1 MSASVCALPKI
12 NLYLDV
18 LGKRPDGYHDI
29 RTVFQ
34 KISLGDDVTLDRIKS
49 GIEVA
54 CDNPLVPINEGNLA
68 HAAAKMLVSRY
79 AIKDGIRITIKKRI
93 PVAAGL
99 GGGSSNAAST
109 LAGINQ
115 LFVLGLSN
123 KDLMPMAR
131 DLGADVPFFLFGSSA
146 IGTGIGDK
154 LQAVSIQPKLWYLLV
169 TPDVQISTAWAYQ
182 NVTRGLTNG
191 AVNITIPSCIK
202 TISEIIAIL
211 YNDLEKVVLPR
222 FPLLQDIKDEL
233 RNKGALGCLMSGSG
247 STLFALFEEP
257 SAARA
262 AGVSL
267 PSGTKWLGIRTLRR
281 ADWRRASGLDA
292 LEGGA

>member
-1 MSASVCALPKI
+1 MKSIELFSPAKV
-12 NLYLDV
+12 NLRLDI
-18 LGKRPDGYHDI
+18 LGKRADGYHDI

-34 KISLGDDVTLDRIKS
+34 KISLGDDVTLDLIKS

-54 CDNPLVPINEGNLA
+54 CDNPLVPCSEANLA

-79 AIKDGIRITIKKRI
+79 SIKDGIRITIKKRI

-115 LFVLGLSN
+115 LFGLGLSN
-123 KDLMPMAR
+123 GDLMTMAT

-154 LQAVSIQPKLWYLLV
+154 LQAISIQPKLWYLLV
-169 TPDVQISTAWAYQ
+169 TPDMQISTAWAYQ

-191 AVNITIPSCIK
+191 AVNITIPSCIN
-202 TISEIIAIL
+202 TIPEIITIL

-222 FPLLQDIKDEL
+222 FPLLQDIKDAL

-247 STLFALFEEP
+247 STVFGLFASEEK
-257 SAARA
+257 ARLA
-262 AGVSL
+262 
-267 PSGTKWLGIRTLRR
+267 LGQ
-281 ADWRRASGLDA
+281 LDMPPA
-292 LEGGA
+292 WQTSVCCGI

>member
-1 MSASVCALPKI
+1 MKSIELFSPAKV
-12 NLYLDV
+12 NLRLDI
-18 LGKRPDGYHDI
+18 LGKRADGYHDI

-34 KISLGDDVTLDRIKS
+34 KISLGDEVTLDLIKS

-54 CDNPLVPINEGNLA
+54 CDNPLVPTNEGNLA
-68 HAAAKMLVSRY
+68 HAAAKMLVGRY
-79 AIKDGIRITIKKRI
+79 AIKDGIRIFIKKRI

-115 LFVLGLSN
+115 LFGLGLGN
-123 KDLMPMAR
+123 GDLMPMAKN
-131 DLGADVPFFLFGSSA
+131 LGADVPFFLFGSSA

-154 LQAVSIQPKLWYLLV
+154 LQALSIQPKLWYLLV
-169 TPDVQISTAWAYQ
+169 TPDMQISTAWAYQ

-191 AVNITIPSCIK
+191 AVNITIPSCIN
-202 TISEIIAIL
+202 TIPEIITIL

-222 FPLLQDIKDEL
+222 FPLLQDIKDTL

-247 STLFALFEEP
+247 STVFGLFASEEK
-257 SAARA
+257 ARLA
-262 AGVSL
+262 
-267 PSGTKWLGIRTLRR
+267 LGQ
-281 ADWRRASGLDA
+281 LDMPPA
-292 LEGGA
+292 WQRSVCCGI

>member
-1 MSASVCALPKI
+1 MKSIELFSPAKV
-12 NLYLDV
+12 NLRLDI

-29 RTVFQ
+29 RTIFQ
-34 KISLGDDVTLDRIKS
+34 KISLGDDLTLTIINN
-49 GIEVA
+49 GIEVT
-54 CDNPLVPINEGNLA
+54 CDNPQVPCSEANLA
-68 HAAAKMLVSRY
+68 HAAAKILVNRY
-79 AIKDGIRITIKKRI
+79 AIKDGIRIAIKKRI

-109 LAGINQ
+109 LSGINQ
-115 LFVLGLSN
+115 LFGLGLSN
-123 KDLMPMAR
+123 GDLMTMAT

-154 LQAVSIQPKLWYLLV
+154 LQAISIQPKLWYLLV

-191 AVNITIPSCIK
+191 AVNITIPSCIN
-202 TISEIIAIL
+202 TIPEIITIL

-222 FPLLQDIKDEL
+222 FPLLQDIKDTL

-247 STLFALFEEP
+247 STVFGIFASEEK
-257 SAARA
+257 A
-262 AGVSL
+262 SL
-267 PSGTKWLGIRTLRR
+267 ALGQ
-281 ADWRRASGLDA
+281 LDMPPA
-292 LEGGA
+292 WQTSVCCGI